1 MKAALRVL
9 SAITEKR
16 NPDPSDVEELRHW
29 APLLADI
36 PPDALACDVIMQ
48 VMKRRADFRGGS

>member
-9 SAITEKR
+9 SAITEKC
-16 NPDPSDVEELRHW
+16 NPDPSDVEELRRW

-36 PPDALACDVIMQ
+36 PPDALAYDVIMQ
-48 VMKRRADFRGGS
+48 VMKQRADFRGGS